1 MAQISTGDVVNL
13 FKKVY
18 GDINDL
24 LPEDYQLAKDIPFSQ
39 KQKVGESYVEA
50 VILTNETGWTLGGSG
65 MDAFDINPAIAGTVK
80 QTSVVPYI
88 SILASVVPFGVL
100 SRSAGG
106 GEKAFYDGTK
116 HIVKNNLKSHGK
128 LLEILRWYGQAT
140 ALMGYVSYATATYRG
155 VSFTTG
161 TGTLVSSVFGS
172 VAFTNGINAAGK
184 YILLAP
190 GQFAAGIWVGS
201 EGATIQEVDANAVI
215 IQEGTLIA
223 VDAELGILQVDF
235 TPTAAS
241 STTSHRLCF
250 KGQADT
256 KDALGVNK
264 IMSTSG
270 SLFGV
275 STSAYSI
282 WKGTQ
287 IALGAVKF
295 TLERLQTG
303 VAQAVNRG
311 GLGGDGETSGDLM
324 VYVNPRTWATLITT
338 EAGLRKYDSSYKPGE
353 AENGMESITFYHQA
367 GKAVIKPHRMIK
379 EGEAYALHLDDW
391 SRSGSAEISF
401 TVPGVDKEIIFPL
414 ENQAAMAFRSYA
426 DQYLFC
432 HAPAKSILF
441 TGIND
446 EAST

>member
-1 MAQISTGDVVNL
+1 MSQVSSGTVVNL

-18 GDINDL
+18 GEINDL
-24 LPEDYQLAKDIPFSQ
+24 IPEDYALAKDVPFSQ

-50 VILTNETGWTLGGSG
+50 VVLTNETGWTLGGSG
-65 MDAFDINPAIAGTVK
+65 LDAFDINPAIAGTVK
-80 QTSVVPYI
+80 QTSVTPYI

-128 LLEILRWYGQAT
+128 LLEILRWYGQAD
-140 ALMGYVSYATATYRG
+140 ALLGYVSYATATYRG
-155 VSFTTG
+155 VAFTNG
-161 TGTLVSSVFGS
+161 TGTLVSEVFGS
-172 VAFTNGINAAGK
+172 VAFTNGINAAGGFV
-184 YILLAP
+184 LMAP
-190 GQFAAGIWVGS
+190 GQFAAGLWIGS
-201 EGATIQEVDANAVI
+201 EGALVQEVSSSAVV
-215 IQEGTLIA
+215 QEGTLLA
-223 VDAELGILQVDF
+223 VDSQLGILKFDF

-250 KGQADT
+250 KGQFDT
-256 KDALGVNK
+256 NDAIGVNK

-270 SLFGV
+270 SLFGI
-275 STSAYSI
+275 STTSYNI
-282 WKGTQ
+282 WKGSNV
-287 IALGAVKF
+287 ALANVKF
-295 TLERLQTG
+295 TLARLQTAI
-303 VAQAVNRG
+303 AQAVNRG
-311 GLGGDGETSGDLM
+311 GLGGEGEASGDLM
-324 VYVNPRTWATLITT
+324 VYVNPRTWATLISD
-338 EAGLRKYDSSYKPGE
+338 EAALRKYDSSYKTGE

-367 GKAVIKPHRMIK
+367 GKAMIKPHRFIK

-414 ENQAAMAFRSYA
+414 ENTAAMAFRSYA
-426 DQYLFC
+426 DQYMFC
-432 HAPAKSILF
+432 HAPAKSIIV

-446 EAST
+446 ESPT